1 MKNLINK
8 IIYCCI
14 AVFGFA
20 TVMMAQES
28 STSAS
33 ALGRIAITPYVPD
46 QLEGLPPA
54 AANMLANKLNQ
65 IVSANGIAGSGYNS
79 RFIITPDIDVA
90 TKDLLATTPPMTA
103 LTLNVNLYIGDGF
116 DGKKYATQTV
126 TVKGVGINETKAY
139 MDALKNI
146 KPTDAGIQSFVAGA
160 KTKIINYYNERCGQI
175 INEAK
180 GLESQSKYEE
190 ALFKLTSIPEE
201 ATECYNKS
209 MAAVGPLFKKFIER
223 DCKLKMS
230 EANAKWSANQS
241 WESANEVGGI
251 LSSIDPDASCYKE
264 AKALNDKIGKRVL
277 DIDKREWNF
286 KMETEV
292 NLKRDLIKAYRDVGV
307 AYGNGQPKSVAY
319 NIIGWGHR

>member
-20 TVMMAQES
+20 SVMMAQES

-65 IVSANGIAGSGYNS
+65 IVSANGISGSGGS

-90 TKDLLATTPPMTA
+90 TKDLLATAPPMTA
-103 LTLNVNLYIGDGF
+103 LTLNVNLYIGDGL
-116 DGKKYATQTV
+116 DGKKFSTQTV
-126 TVKGVGINETKAY
+126 TVKGVGTNETKAY
-139 MDALKNI
+139 MDAIKNI
-146 KPTDAGIQSFVAGA
+146 KPTDAGIQSFVSGA
-160 KTKIINYYNERCGQI
+160 KTKIIDYYNAKCGLI
-175 INEAK
+175 LNEAK
-180 GLESQSKYEE
+180 TLEAQSNFEGALMKLYSVPEE
-190 ALFKLTSIPEE
+190 AL
-201 ATECYNKS
+201 ECYNKS
-209 MAAVGPLFKKFIER
+209 MAAVPPLWKKYIER

-230 EANAKWSANQS
+230 EANAKWNANQS
-241 WESANEVGGI
+241 WETAQEVGAL
-251 LSSIDPDASCYKE
+251 LSAIDPEASCYKE

-277 DIDKREWNF
+277 EIDKREWNY
-286 KMETEV
+286 KMEIDV
-292 NLKRDLIKAYRDVGV
+292 NLERDRIKAIRDIGV

-319 NIIGWGHR
+319 NIIGWGHH